1 MSIEALIGSLVGL
14 FILIILGI
22 MSYQLLHDRKKGI
35 IDHKIIQAG
44 QLLIGDKVVDLEIR
58 VKILEDV

>member
-1 MSIEALIGSLVGL
+1 
-14 FILIILGI
+14 